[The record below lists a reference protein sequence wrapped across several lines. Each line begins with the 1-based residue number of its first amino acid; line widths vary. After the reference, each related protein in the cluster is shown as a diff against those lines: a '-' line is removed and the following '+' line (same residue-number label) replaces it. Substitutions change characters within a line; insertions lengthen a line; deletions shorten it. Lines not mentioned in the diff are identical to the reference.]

1 MIAHIS
7 GTLIYKHVTH
17 IVVDASGMGY
27 RVFVPLTT
35 FYELPDIGQPVN
47 LHIHTHVKQ
56 DSINLFGFYT
66 HKERDIFQLMISVTG
81 IGPRLAM
88 NILSG
93 ISARELIRAVSQENL
108 SHLVNIPGVG
118 EKMAHRLILE
128 LRDKVMKLGANE
140 VIGGPGG
147 DMTADELVKEDAM
160 SALINLGYKSHKVG
174 EVLDKLINES
184 KEVLTLDV
192 LLKKA
197 LKILAG

>member
-1 MIAHIS
+1 MIARIS

-17 IVVDASGMGY
+17 VVVDAHGIGY

-47 LHIHTHVKQ
+47 LNIHTHVKQ
-56 DSINLFGFYT
+56 DSINLFGFCT
-66 HKERDIFQLMISVTG
+66 SEERDIFQLMISVTG

-93 ISARELIRAVSQENL
+93 ISAREWIRAVSQGNL
-108 SHLVNIPGVG
+108 NCLVNIPGLG
-118 EKMAHRLILE
+118 KKLAQRLILE
-128 LRDKVMKLGANE
+128 LKDKVMKLGANE
-140 VIGGPGG
+140 VIGEPGG
-147 DMTADELVKEDAM
+147 EMTADELVKKDAL

-174 EVLDKLINES
+174 ELIERVINES
-184 KEVLTLDV
+184 KEALTLDV
-192 LLKKA
+192 LLKKT